1 MMIKNGRSEGSQKDG
16 SSTRNIHQDSGT
28 EDLNITPCFTPGTLI
43 ETDKGPFPVE
53 QLVTG
58 DKVLTRDNGYQ
69 TIRWIGS
76 KHIDG
81 RELAASPHLRPIL
94 VRAGALG
101 DDLPARDMQLSPN
114 HRLMVSSEQTALYF
128 EDREVLV
135 SAKHLVNNRGIY
147 NVQTTG
153 TTYIHF
159 LFDRHELVRSN
170 GSWTESFQPVDYSL
184 RALGNAQRQEILE
197 LFPELRSKSRL
208 ERFPAARKI
217 LNKLEIQR
225 LSE

>member
-1 MMIKNGRSEGSQKDG
+1 MIKSGRS
-16 SSTRNIHQDSGT
+16 SGGLKSKASLTVNHENMAT
-28 EDLNITPCFTPGTLI
+28 EDLNTTPCFTPGTLI
-43 ETDKGPFPVE
+43 ETDQGPVPVE
-53 QLVTG
+53 TLTVG
-58 DKVLTRDNGYQ
+58 LKVLTRDNGYQ
-69 TIRWIGS
+69 TIRWVGS

-81 RELAASPHLRPIL
+81 RELAATPHLRPIL
-94 VRAGALG
+94 LRAGSLG
-101 DDLPARDMQLSPN
+101 NNLPDRDMQLSPN

-128 EDREVLV
+128 EEREVLV
-135 SAKHLVNNRGIY
+135 AAKHLVNNRGVY
-147 NVQTTG
+147 DVQTTG

-159 LFDRHELVRSN
+159 LFDRHELVRTN

-217 LNKLEIQR
+217 LNKQEIQR

>member
-1 MMIKNGRSEGSQKDG
+1 MMITIGQTGGGPKNGASARHNHENGD
-16 SSTRNIHQDSGT
+16 TD
-28 EDLNITPCFTPGTLI
+28 DLNTTPCFTPGTVV
-43 ETDKGPFPVE
+43 ETDKGPE
-53 QLVTG
+53 LIENLGIG

-76 KHIDG
+76 KHITG
-81 RELAASPHLRPIL
+81 RDLAATPHLRPIL

-101 DDLPARDMQLSPN
+101 NDLPARDMQLSPN

-135 SAKHLVNNRGIY
+135 AAKHLVNNRGIY

-159 LFDRHELVRSN
+159 LFDRHELVRTN